1 MGVGINGYKLYFN
14 KLETFMQMKSFSQR
28 PVLRIAAALKTH
40 TLKIHMIPG
49 LPLNTG

>member
-14 KLETFMQMKSFSQR
+14 KLETMQMKSFSQR

-49 LPLNTG
+49 LLLNTG